1 METDLIYPNLE
12 DSSVEREHAHV
23 SVYACVCA
31 RMHTH
36 THMHTN
42 KDFEDR
48 LLKQCLNLST
58 YWASAKRADPVLQVV
73 EEANTGGRA
82 TVPRATTVF
91 ISTVH

>member
-1 METDLIYPNLE
+1 
-12 DSSVEREHAHV
+12 
-23 SVYACVCA
+23 
-31 RMHTH
+31 
-36 THMHTN
+36 MHTN
-42 KDFEDR
+42 KDSEDR

-91 ISTVH
+91 ISTVHLARHTVGAGSTWKVIVKAFISFPVGEKGKEE

>member
-23 SVYACVCA
+23 SVYVCVCA
-31 RMHTH
+31 HA
-36 THMHTN
+36 HMHTN
-42 KDFEDR
+42 KDSEDR